1 MANVRVSVGFTQNI
15 GNFEN
20 LKTEISWEDTVRE
33 DESHEQ
39 ATDRLF
45 EGMEAKFVEKA
56 QEVYATMTED
66 ARKASQIKPKQR

>member
-1 MANVRVSVGFTQNI
+1 MPNVRVSVGFTQNI

-33 DESHEQ
+33 GESHDE

-45 EGMEAKFVEKA
+45 EGMEVKFVEKA
-56 QEVYATMTED
+56 QEVYATMNED
-66 ARKASQIKPKQR
+66 ARKATQINPKQR